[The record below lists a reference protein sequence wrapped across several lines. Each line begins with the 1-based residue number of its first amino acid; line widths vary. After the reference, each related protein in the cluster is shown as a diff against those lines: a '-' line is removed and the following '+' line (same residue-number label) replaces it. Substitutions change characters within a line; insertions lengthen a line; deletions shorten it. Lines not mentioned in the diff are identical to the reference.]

1 MLLVDSFEW
10 IPNYGLRTK
19 GMTVVAIRLRECCWL
34 DLFEWIPN
42 YGLRP
47 MGMTGPA
54 IRCENVD
61 GALYDTYCLVKQF

>member
-1 MLLVDSFEW
+1 M
-10 IPNYGLRTK
+10 
-19 GMTVVAIRLRECCWL
+19 GMTVVVIGLRECCWL